1 MAQLA
6 TWEARTDQRI
16 KAVNMNRRLKALQD
30 RREADL
36 DRRRQDLAC
45 KLAAE
50 QQVSCTHFASRPW
63 QAKEVSVMQAV
74 QDTLLIGGVQA
85 CSWCSLAGPV
95 WPSMSPAAP
104 SAVAGGFY
112 PSCSCLR
119 PDARTCSR
127 HGQPLEALRLG
138 WSSL

>member
-6 TWEARTDQRI
+6 TWEAKTDQRI

-50 QQVSCTHFASRPW
+50 QQVSSTGSASQPW
-63 QAKEVSVMQAV
+63 RAREMSVMQAV
-74 QDTLLIGGVQA
+74 QDMHL
-85 CSWCSLAGPV
+85 S
-95 WPSMSPAAP
+95 
-104 SAVAGGFY
+104 
-112 PSCSCLR
+112 
-119 PDARTCSR
+119 
-127 HGQPLEALRLG
+127 ELG
-138 WSSL
+138 C